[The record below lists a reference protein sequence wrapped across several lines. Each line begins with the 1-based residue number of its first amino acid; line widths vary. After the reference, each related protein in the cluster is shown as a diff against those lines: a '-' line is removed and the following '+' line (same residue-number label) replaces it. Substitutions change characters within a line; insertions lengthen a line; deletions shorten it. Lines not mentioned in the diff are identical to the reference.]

1 MKLRSIAIGEDIVLF
16 QCDLEG
22 HIVDDFPQRHILT
35 YKRQGKQIMELDQVL
50 MSVRKRMKVVKNSS
64 EGCDIYHKDIMCVKD
79 FIYVGIVHTKQ

>member
-1 MKLRSIAIGEDIVLF
+1 LRSIAIGEDVVFF
-16 QCDLEG
+16 QCDLES
-22 HIVDDFPQRHILT
+22 HIVDDFPRWQNLT
-35 YKRQGKQIMELDQVL
+35 YKRQEKQIMELDQVL